1 MEVSNQ
7 EGISINELS
16 ELINISPTTLRN
28 WENYFSIPVKR
39 TSRGSRRYDEDV
51 INIFK
56 NIQNLITEGNTLQ
69 NVKALLGQLSLVEEK
84 EPEIFANFQNFNSML
99 KPFVSEINRKTKE
112 IEKKDTKIQELMD
125 QNSKLT
131 AELEFAKLRFKPR
144 NSALTRFLGF
154 FFKD

>member
-1 MEVSNQ
+1 MKLSNQ
-7 EGISINELS
+7 EGININELS
-16 ELINISPTTLRN
+16 ELISISPTTLRN
-28 WENYFSIPVKR
+28 WENYFSITVER
-39 TSRGSRRYDEDV
+39 TSRGFRRYDENV

-56 NIQNLITEGNTLQ
+56 NIQNLIEEGNTLQ
-69 NVKALLGQLSLVEEK
+69 DAKILLGQLSFVEEK
-84 EPEIFANFQNFNSML
+84 EPEISTDFQNFNSML

-112 IEKKDTKIQELMD
+112 LEKKDTKIQELVD

-131 AELEFAKLRFKPR
+131 AELEFAKLRLEPR